1 MFGPDTKKVRGKT
14 VTFKKKERKKKRF
27 KHKKKGINVL
37 QGSCQICC
45 KKLKFQSV
53 IPKYPFV
60 KCVTESYILNM
71 GKWELMHKTH

>member
-14 VTFKKKERKKKRF
+14 VTFKKKEKKRF

-45 KKLKFQSV
+45 QK
-53 IPKYPFV
+53 
-60 KCVTESYILNM
+60 
-71 GKWELMHKTH
+71 